1 MCKCIPLVY
10 QRPLVIMLPMT
21 AFVSTIMFGYSL
33 LHYKFYQHRR
43 ALCTTIVCLVRPLV
57 FFFLV
62 LQQLFISLTSIIF
75 FQFYPLMLYSHIF
88 KLRKLIHLVCYVVFG
103 KLINVQALNCCWNL
117 REEKGFFYYQFKKI
131 KKQGPGLTK
140 KQNNSFYYSWGV
152 ENHVLVPQ
160 TFMFFIYNP
169 WFLEFY
175 VLVLN
180 FICFRFYSLE
190 FKSRGTC

>member
-1 MCKCIPLVY
+1 
-10 QRPLVIMLPMT
+10 MLPMT

-117 REEKGFFYYQFKKI
+117 REEKDFFIINLKKLKNRDQVWQRSKTTLFTIHGVWKTMFWSLKLLCFLFIILGFR
-131 KKQGPGLTK
+131 
-140 KQNNSFYYSWGV
+140 S
-152 ENHVLVPQ
+152 
-160 TFMFFIYNP
+160 FMF
-169 WFLEFY
+169 
-175 VLVLN
+175 
-180 FICFRFYSLE
+180 
-190 FKSRGTC
+190 

>member
-1 MCKCIPLVY
+1 
-10 QRPLVIMLPMT
+10 MLPMT

-117 REEKGFFYYQFKKI
+117 REEKDFFIINLKKLKNRDQVWQRSKTTLFTIHGVWKTMFWSLKPLCFSFIILGFW
-131 KKQGPGLTK
+131 
-140 KQNNSFYYSWGV
+140 S
-152 ENHVLVPQ
+152 
-160 TFMFFIYNP
+160 FMF
-169 WFLEFY
+169 
-175 VLVLN
+175 
-180 FICFRFYSLE
+180 
-190 FKSRGTC
+190 